1 MDSPNKARL
10 RIAAVIGFT
19 AIAGLVSGTTAGA
32 VASSGGAVV
41 EGAGAHPTIVV
52 PADAWQSKCSFF
64 VAKAADAAAVQKA
77 AELKAEKVAAAKAKA
92 EKLKAEKAEKAEG
105 SPLPGQ
111 RRRPTRRVTTPPQ
124 EGPPPR
130 LEARHGCR
138 AGSAHRVRRSRSG
151 PLREFGRLAVLVGR
165 RVADGA
171 FTPEAPSG
179 CSVPVS
185 VNWRRASSRR
195 LSLWPPAWRSLP
207 SSSGAAFFAVPVAAG
222 LAGPLP
228 LVTASRSA

>member
-10 RIAAVIGFT
+10 RVAAVIGFT

-92 EKLKAEKAEKAEG
+92 EKVKAEKAERLAAAKAKAEAHKAVND
-105 SPLPGQ
+105 PLHKKGHHH
-111 RRRPTRRVTTPPQ
+111 
-124 EGPPPR
+124 GW
-130 LEARHGCR
+130 RHG
-138 AGSAHRVRRSRSG
+138 
-151 PLREFGRLAVLVGR
+151 
-165 RVADGA
+165 
-171 FTPEAPSG
+171 T
-179 CSVPVS
+179 
-185 VNWRRASSRR
+185 
-195 LSLWPPAWRSLP
+195 
-207 SSSGAAFFAVPVAAG
+207 GAAQDPRTG
-222 LAGPLP
+222 CDGHDRDH
-228 LVTASRSA
+228 SGNSDG